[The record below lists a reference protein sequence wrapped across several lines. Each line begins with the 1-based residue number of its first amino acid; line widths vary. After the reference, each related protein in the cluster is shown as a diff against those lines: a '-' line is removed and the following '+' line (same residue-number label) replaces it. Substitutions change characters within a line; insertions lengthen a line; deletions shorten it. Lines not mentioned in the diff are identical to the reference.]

1 MGSRV
6 IAQSVELI
14 DAAECT
20 HDESTTQTTA
30 AWIVLFTAVKVIAS
44 SQERKEQRDDTV
56 DADRE
61 LKAKHR
67 ALWASG
73 DYPAVA
79 AELIPAFGPE
89 IVRACGVKAGDR
101 VLDIAAGS
109 GNSAIPAAEAGAI
122 VTASDLTPELFE
134 AGRGIAASRGVE
146 LEWVEADAEALPFA
160 DDSYDVVMSTVG
172 VMFAPHHQA
181 AADELIRVC
190 RPGGTIGLINWTP
203 QGFIG
208 NLFKT
213 MKPYAPPP
221 PPGASP
227 APLWGDEDH
236 VRELFGDRVTD
247 LELRRQEIV
256 IDHSPSPWSS
266 GSTGSATTARRSRR
280 TSSTPT
286 TPRTGAALD
295 RDFLAFLTEWNTA
308 TEPGKTAYHA
318 EYLLVTGTKSEQ

>member
-1 MGSRV
+1 M
-6 IAQSVELI
+6 
-14 DAAECT
+14 
-20 HDESTTQTTA
+20 TTT
-30 AWIVLFTAVKVIAS
+30 I
-44 SQERKEQRDDTV
+44 

-79 AELIPAFGPE
+79 AELIPEFGPE
-89 IVRACGVKAGDR
+89 IVRASGVKAGDR

-109 GNSAIPAAEAGAI
+109 GNAAIPAAEAGAI
-122 VTASDLTPELFE
+122 VTASDLTPELFD
-134 AGRGIAASRGVE
+134 AGRRIAAARGVE

-172 VMFAPHHQA
+172 VMFAPHHRA

-190 RPGGTIGLINWTP
+190 RPGGKIALINWTP

-236 VRELFGDRVTD
+236 VRELFGDRVTN

-256 IDHSPSPWSS
+256 IDHSPSPLKFREYWKRNY
-266 GSTGSATTARRSRR
+266 G
-280 TSSTPT
+280 PT
-286 TPRTGAALD
+286 IAAYKFNVDNPERIADLD
-295 RDFLAFLTEWNTA
+295 RDFLDFVTEWNKSA
-308 TEPGKTAYHA
+308 EPGKTVYHA
-318 EYLLVTGTKSEQ
+318 EYLLVTGTKSGG